1 MKISVAIVVHRPD
14 LAQLLRTLHAL
25 DHAVAESGLPAS
37 LAIVDNTPESERMA
51 PQQHQA
57 LLDRLTHIPD
67 KAWHY
72 LTENRGF
79 GVAHNTALAAVDSD
93 WHLILN
99 PDLELAPDALSQ
111 ALAYGESHPEIQLL
125 MPKVARSDGQQ
136 EFLGKRYPSVLGLL
150 LRAFAPVWLQ
160 KRFASLLAEYEA
172 RDLQQQDT
180 PQDQIPIASGACMLC
195 RTPALKAVGGFDERY
210 FLYFED
216 FDLSLRLAERGKLVF
231 LPAMQAVHHG
241 GYAARKGFRHIA
253 WFGVS
258 AMRFFN
264 RFGWR
269 WF

>member
-1 MKISVAIVVHRPD
+1 MKISVAIVVHQPD

-25 DHAVAESGLPAS
+25 DHALADSSLQAS

-51 PQQHQA
+51 PRQHQA

-67 KAWHY
+67 RAWHY
-72 LTENRGF
+72 LAENRGF

-111 ALAYGESHPEIQLL
+111 ALAYGQAHPEAVLL
-125 MPKVARSDGQQ
+125 MPRVTGRDGQQ

-150 LRAFAPVWLQ
+150 LRAFAPAWLQ
-160 KRFASLLAEYEA
+160 RRFEPLLAEYEA
-172 RDLQQQDT
+172 RDLQQQST
-180 PQDQIPIASGACMLC
+180 PQDQVPIASGACMLC
-195 RTPALKAVGGFDERY
+195 RTPVLKAAGGFDERY

-216 FDLSLRLAERGKLVF
+216 FDLSLRLAGLGKLVF

-241 GYAARKGFRHIA
+241 GYTARKGLRHIA
-253 WFGVS
+253 WFAVS
-258 AMRFFN
+258 GIRFFN

-269 WF
+269 WY